1 MYAYAFSLCAAPPS
15 LGGVTV
21 FRNGICNE
29 CLGFKAP
36 QSTWFGAM
44 SCMRRPK
51 NCWKD
56 LLRLL
61 MALGFGF
68 GPVSPFACLRST
80 PSYTLM
86 ILCRIYGDLV
96 DTVCTVPGVYL
107 TPAVCRCTEDGLNC
121 EPCIPKCLDDPNGP
135 TNYCMLL
142 MKVQAMI
149 PNFSRYF
156 LHPNP
161 SSNMEF
167 SIFQ

>member
-1 MYAYAFSLCAAPPS
+1 MPHLPTFLVHLFFTLFLGGSASCYLMYGYTFSLCAAPLS

-61 MALGFGF
+61 TALGFGF

-86 ILCRIYGDLV
+86 VLCRIYGDLLDV
-96 DTVCTVPGVYL
+96 VCTVPGVYL
-107 TPAVCRCTEDGLNC
+107 GVQKTALTVNLAYLNALMTQMVPPIIVC
-121 EPCIPKCLDDPNGP
+121 
-135 TNYCMLL
+135 
-142 MKVQAMI
+142 
-149 PNFSRYF
+149 F
-156 LHPNP
+156 
-161 SSNMEF
+161 
-167 SIFQ
+167 

>member
-86 ILCRIYGDLV
+86 VLCRIYGDLV
-96 DTVCTVPGVYL
+96 DAVCTVPGVYL
-107 TPAVCRCTEDGLNC
+107 GVQKTALTVNLAYLNAF
-121 EPCIPKCLDDPNGP
+121 DDPNGP

-142 MKVQAMI
+142 TKVQAMI